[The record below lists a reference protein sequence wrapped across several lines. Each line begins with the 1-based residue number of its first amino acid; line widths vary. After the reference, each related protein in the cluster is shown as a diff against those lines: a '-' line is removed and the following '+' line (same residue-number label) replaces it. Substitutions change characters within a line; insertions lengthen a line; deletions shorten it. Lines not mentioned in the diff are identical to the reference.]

1 MFEAYIF
8 PILLF
13 AGMGILAGVLLT
25 AASKIFEVK
34 SDPRVDEV
42 GEALPQVN
50 CGACGYSGC
59 SDYAKAIV
67 EKGEKPNLCKPGG
80 AKSADKISEIMGV
93 SAGAAEKQI
102 AVVRCSADCES
113 KKQSFEFEG
122 ELTCVNAKRFY
133 GGMWGC
139 KFSCLG
145 QGDCAKVCPSDAIVI
160 KDGLARIDKSECI
173 GCGMCAK
180 VCPFSAIVNRKRP
193 CQGACK
199 VKAISMDENKAAKI
213 DYEKCI
219 ACGACVYQCPFGA
232 LSDKSFIL
240 DAIKMLKNCDR
251 VYAIVA
257 PAIVSQFT
265 YAKPGQVITAIKALG
280 FCDVLEAALGA
291 DMVAYNEAAELAE
304 RGFLTSSCC
313 PAFVSYIEKNLPD
326 LVPFVSHNL
335 SPMTTISRYL
345 KEHEAPCK
353 VVFIGPC
360 TAKKAEVQKKEVRP
374 YVDAAMTFEE
384 LQALFDS
391 RDMDITI
398 LPLDVLDNAS
408 YFGRIFARCGGL
420 SDAVAEGLKEHGIT
434 DFELKSA
441 VCDGIE
447 ECRTALVKKS
457 RNVLAAN
464 FVEGMAC
471 AGGCIGGAGTIAD
484 PAKTAILLNKYV
496 KEAPFADP
504 EESPFMSSIHMLKD
518 DPNFEV

>member
-42 GEALPQVN
+42 NEALPQVN

-80 AKSADKISEIMGV
+80 AKSADKISAIMGV

-180 VCPFSAIVNRKRP
+180 VCPNDVIEIRKMAP
-193 CQGACK
+193 TADVLCSSKDMGKA
-199 VKAISMDENKAAKI
+199 VKAV
-213 DYEKCI
+213 
-219 ACGACVYQCPFGA
+219 CG
-232 LSDKSFIL
+232 K
-240 DAIKMLKNCDR
+240 
-251 VYAIVA
+251 
-257 PAIVSQFT
+257 
-265 YAKPGQVITAIKALG
+265 
-280 FCDVLEAALGA
+280 
-291 DMVAYNEAAELAE
+291 
-304 RGFLTSSCC
+304 
-313 PAFVSYIEKNLPD
+313 
-326 LVPFVSHNL
+326 
-335 SPMTTISRYL
+335 
-345 KEHEAPCK
+345 
-353 VVFIGPC
+353 
-360 TAKKAEVQKKEVRP
+360 
-374 YVDAAMTFEE
+374 
-384 LQALFDS
+384 
-391 RDMDITI
+391 
-398 LPLDVLDNAS
+398 
-408 YFGRIFARCGGL
+408 
-420 SDAVAEGLKEHGIT
+420 
-434 DFELKSA
+434 
-441 VCDGIE
+441 
-447 ECRTALVKKS
+447 
-457 RNVLAAN
+457 
-464 FVEGMAC
+464 
-471 AGGCIGGAGTIAD
+471 GCIGCKLCEKQCEFDAIHVTDNIARVDHDKCTACGKCAEKCPVKVITIS
-484 PAKTAILLNKYV
+484 KV
-496 KEAPFADP
+496 
-504 EESPFMSSIHMLKD
+504 
-518 DPNFEV
+518 